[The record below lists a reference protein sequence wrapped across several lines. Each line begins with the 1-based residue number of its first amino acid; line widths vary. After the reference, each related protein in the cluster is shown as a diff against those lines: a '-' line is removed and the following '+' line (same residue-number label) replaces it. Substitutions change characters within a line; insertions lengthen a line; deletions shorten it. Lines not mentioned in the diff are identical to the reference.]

1 MGQKGS
7 KKGSR
12 KEARQKNGEKMAKK
26 WRKNGEK
33 MAKKWRKNGE
43 KKGLHLCNPSGC
55 ISATLLKF
63 GSTSWIRTKDP
74 MINSHLLY
82 QLS

>member
-1 MGQKGS
+1 MGQKGC
-7 KKGSR
+7 KMGGGDK
-12 KEARQKNGEKMAKK
+12 KMAKK
-26 WRKNGEK
+26 K
-33 MAKKWRKNGE
+33 
-43 KKGLHLCNPSGC
+43 GC

>member
-1 MGQKGS
+1 MLTCRQIGKTKRDSLS
-7 KKGSR
+7 KK
-12 KEARQKNGEKMAKK
+12 
-26 WRKNGEK
+26 
-33 MAKKWRKNGE
+33 
-43 KKGLHLCNPSGC
+43 KGR

>member
-1 MGQKGS
+1 MGQKGC
-7 KKGSR
+7 KMGGG
-12 KEARQKNGEKMAKK
+12 RQKNGEKK
-26 WRKNGEK
+26 
-33 MAKKWRKNGE
+33 
-43 KKGLHLCNPSGC
+43 GC

>member
-1 MGQKGS
+1 MVKTKRDSLS
-7 KKGSR
+7 KK
-12 KEARQKNGEKMAKK
+12 
-26 WRKNGEK
+26 
-33 MAKKWRKNGE
+33 
-43 KKGLHLCNPSGC
+43 KGR

>member
-33 MAKKWRKNGE
+33 MAKKK
-43 KKGLHLCNPSGC
+43 GC

>member
-1 MGQKGS
+1 MANLFAVLAEGS
-7 KKGSR
+7 SLTGSAVLR
-12 KEARQKNGEKMAKK
+12 CRRIFGELP
-26 WRKNGEK
+26 WILI
-33 MAKKWRKNGE
+33 GE
-43 KKGLHLCNPSGC
+43 KKGY
-55 ISATLLKF
+55 ISAALFKI

>member
-1 MGQKGS
+1 MIDGAIGRRKDGERTAKGPRV
-7 KKGSR
+7 KKW
-12 KEARQKNGEKMAKK
+12 AKK
-26 WRKNGEK
+26 K
-33 MAKKWRKNGE
+33 
-43 KKGLHLCNPSGC
+43 GC

>member
-1 MGQKGS
+1 MGFWDDLWAKIAVKS
-7 KKGSR
+7 AVKRAVERESDK
-12 KEARQKNGEKMAKK
+12 KMAKK
-26 WRKNGEK
+26 K
-33 MAKKWRKNGE
+33 
-43 KKGLHLCNPSGC
+43 GC

>member
-1 MGQKGS
+1 MAGLCSFLAEGSSLTNSGFLTCGQICDQFPWILLG
-7 KKGSR
+7 KK
-12 KEARQKNGEKMAKK
+12 KD
-26 WRKNGEK
+26 
-33 MAKKWRKNGE
+33 
-43 KKGLHLCNPSGC
+43 C
-55 ISATLLKF
+55 ISAALFKF

>member
-1 MGQKGS
+1 MGQKGG

-26 WRKNGEK
+26 K
-33 MAKKWRKNGE
+33 
-43 KKGLHLCNPSGC
+43 GC

>member
-1 MGQKGS
+1 MARLCSFLAEGS
-7 KKGSR
+7 SLTGR
-12 KEARQKNGEKMAKK
+12 DFLGFRQICDPLP
-26 WRKNGEK
+26 WILID
-33 MAKKWRKNGE
+33 E
-43 KKGLHLCNPSGC
+43 KKGC
-55 ISATLLKF
+55 ISAALFKF